1 MPYTDRRWKD
11 LRCSLYP
18 SEWFSK
24 AKWIPDYPESSELEV
39 LFQILAQVEESIISA
54 HTGDRAARGCR
65 MWQDADSPLEH
76 SEYMSGMLHAVIP
89 TMDKFNGL
97 GYPER
102 LTTSPEGYLV

>member
-24 AKWIPDYPESSELEV
+24 AKWIPDCPESSESEV
-39 LFQILAQVEESIISA
+39 LFQIPAQVEESIVFA
-54 HTGDRAARGCR
+54 HTDDRAAQDCR

-76 SEYMSGMLHAVIP
+76 IEYMSGVLHAAIP
-89 TMDKFNGL
+89 TMDKSSGL

-102 LTTSPEGYLV
+102 LTTSPEDYLV